1 MQIRR
6 CFLHPQQEIKYIVLN
21 HQCQHF
27 TRLVCTQCLD
37 EFQLDYQRHGIQELS
52 KIEQQ
57 LCKIFFPLIKD
68 ENVKQMI
75 FDFYQTEFFTIS
87 DQYQKLRE
95 ICKNSID
102 LIQSLVNK
110 LDVLIQ
116 QVKLKQIV
124 FVQQTFQF
132 HKIKDLFTDLH
143 QVKSK
148 DVSSIIQQKV
158 TDYFRYIRKLTPE
171 QVHIQIQQQ
180 KQENSSD
187 IESLQVDDM
196 ITSYQAIITAMRDLE
211 LRKVSKIPKPVHQQG
226 CGTLLQTLEQII
238 SKKHNEQLKAELVY
252 NHKEDYEKVQFWSNL
267 TGQPNTLV
275 ICKQK
280 NSQYFGGYTPSQ
292 WQYGFPGKD
301 PDLITFLFQC
311 HGQELRVH
319 TINRELK
326 QRAINCGVKQ
336 MEFGQKNLVIST
348 DFQRVEMK
356 IFPGFSEQPDKY
368 HVCQTITDE
377 QDIFKVYVLK
387 KIS

>member
-1 MQIRR
+1 MQMRK
-6 CFLHPQQEIKYIVLN
+6 CFLHPQQEIKFIVLN
-21 HQCQHF
+21 AQCQHF
-27 TRLVCTQCLD
+27 TRLVCSQCID
-37 EFQLDYQRHGIQELS
+37 EFQLDYQRHGVQELT

-57 LCKIFFPLIKD
+57 LCKIFFPLVKD

-95 ICKNSID
+95 ICQNSID
-102 LIQSLVNK
+102 LIGALVIK
-110 LDVLIQ
+110 LDALIQ
-116 QVKLKQIV
+116 QVKVKQIV

-132 HKIKDLFTDLH
+132 NKIKDLFVDLH
-143 QVKSK
+143 QAKSK
-148 DVSSIIQQKV
+148 DIQSIIQQKV
-158 TDYFRYIRKLTPE
+158 TDYFRYIRRLTPE
-171 QVHIQIQQQ
+171 QVHTQIQQQ

-211 LRKVSKIPKPVHQQG
+211 IRKVSKVAKPISQQG
-226 CGTLLQTLEQII
+226 CGSLLQTLEQII

-252 NHKEDYEKVQFWSNL
+252 NHKEDYEKVQLWSKL
-267 TGQPNTLV
+267 SGQSNTLV

-301 PDLITFLFQC
+301 PHLITFLFQC
-311 HGQELRVH
+311 HGQELRIH

-326 QRAINCGVKQ
+326 QRAINCAVKH
-336 MEFGQKNLVIST
+336 MEFGQKNLVIAT
-348 DFQRVEMK
+348 DFSRVEMK
-356 IFPGFSEQPDKY
+356 IFPGFSEQSDKY
-368 HVCQTITDE
+368 HVCQTVSDE
-377 QDIFKVYVLK
+377 QDVFKVYVLK
-387 KIS
+387 KIF